1 MIDHSEAIAKAGI
14 AGIETGS
21 DATFPAIDPSTG
33 GTLCR
38 LPIGGAKEVN
48 AAVEAARRAFDDGPW
63 WREWSPGK
71 RARCLNKLAQ
81 LVREHRRDLSRI
93 ESLDVGMPRGMADKL
108 SVGAL
113 IRNLEYYASWA
124 DKLTGSVIPVNS
136 VNQLDYAVPEPIGV
150 VAAIIPWNTPLLMAG
165 SKLGPALVTG
175 NVVILK
181 PSEHA
186 SLSTIKLGELIEQ
199 AGFPEGVVQILTGDG
214 STGDHLVRHPGVDK
228 ISFTGG
234 RTTAKC
240 VQLAAAETLT
250 PCMFELGGKSPNI
263 VFADADLDRVPMLS
277 AMGVFGLTGQICAA
291 GSRLLVERSVHDDV
305 VERIGQTAQSLP
317 IGDPLIPWTMLG
329 PLIHAGHRDR
339 VEAALQAGLD
349 AGATLAFRGTLEA
362 GLDSGS
368 FMAPHILTDVRP
380 EMSVWREEIFGP
392 VLCVTAFDTEA
403 EAVELANRTPFG
415 LAAGIWT
422 QNLGRAHRVARQ
434 VRAGVIWVNTYGMLP
449 HNAPFGGMKG
459 SGWGRE
465 GGVEALAN
473 YVQTKNVLVD
483 ISG

>member
-1 MIDHSEAIAKAGI
+1 
-14 AGIETGS
+14 
-21 DATFPAIDPSTG
+21 
-33 GTLCR
+33 
-38 LPIGGAKEVN
+38 
-48 AAVEAARRAFDDGPW
+48 
-63 WREWSPGK
+63 
-71 RARCLNKLAQ
+71 
-81 LVREHRRDLSRI
+81 
-93 ESLDVGMPRGMADKL
+93 
-108 SVGAL
+108 
-113 IRNLEYYASWA
+113 
-124 DKLTGSVIPVNS
+124 
-136 VNQLDYAVPEPIGV
+136 
-150 VAAIIPWNTPLLMAG
+150 
-165 SKLGPALVTG
+165 
-175 NVVILK
+175 
-181 PSEHA
+181 
-186 SLSTIKLGELIEQ
+186 
-199 AGFPEGVVQILTGDG
+199 
-214 STGDHLVRHPGVDK
+214 
-228 ISFTGG
+228 
-234 RTTAKC
+234 
-240 VQLAAAETLT
+240 
-250 PCMFELGGKSPNI
+250 MFELGGKSPNI

-277 AMGVFGLTGQICAA
+277 AMGVFGLSGQICAA

-329 PLIHAGHRDR
+329 PLIHGDHRDR

-368 FMAPHILTDVRP
+368 FMAPHILTDVAP
-380 EMSVWREEIFGP
+380 EMSVWCEEIFGP

-403 EAVELANRTPFG
+403 EAVELANRTQFG

-465 GGVEALAN
+465 GGAEALAN